1 MSAAPGRPPANP
13 HRGAGHEGTPMN
25 SLLAHLRTEASCIAE
40 FLAVLD
46 REAKAMSGGAFNDLA
61 AIAGQKTHLLDR
73 MAELDQQREALQV
86 ALGFEPGRAG
96 ADAAAAAGGPAV
108 QKAWADLLVVAVE
121 ARSHNMRNGSMVYA
135 HLDFTQQAL
144 HFLQASAQLFY
155 GPDGVRKTQVGSGT
169 RLAAG

>member
-1 MSAAPGRPPANP
+1 
-13 HRGAGHEGTPMN
+13 MN
-25 SLLAHLRTEASCIAE
+25 DAKALLAQLRTEAACIEE

-46 REAKAMSGGAFNDLA
+46 REAKAMSASVFDDLA
-61 AIAGQKTHLLDR
+61 AIAAEKTRLLDR
-73 MAELDQQREALQV
+73 MAELDREREALQA
-86 ALGFEPGRAG
+86 ALGHEPGRAG
-96 ADAAAAAGGPAV
+96 ADAAAAAGGAEVQQAWAELLVLAV
-108 QKAWADLLVVAVE
+108 Q

-155 GPDGVRKTQVGSGT
+155 GPDGVRKTQSGGGT

>member
-1 MSAAPGRPPANP
+1 
-13 HRGAGHEGTPMN
+13 MN
-25 SLLAHLRTEASCIAE
+25 TLLAHLQTEAACIEE
-40 FLAVLD
+40 FLGVLD
-46 REAKAMSGGAFNDLA
+46 REAKAMSGGVFTDLA

-73 MAELDQQREALQV
+73 MARLDEEREALQT
-86 ALGFEPGRAG
+86 ARGFEPGRAG
-96 ADAAAAAGGPAV
+96 ADAAAAAGGAAM
-108 QKAWADLLVVAVE
+108 QKAWSELLVLAVE

-155 GPDGVRKTQVGSGT
+155 GPDGVRKTQAGAGT